1 MRKNHKA
8 SYRRTAERCARLH
21 YVMKIIINYFTKHR
35 TLWRRRRDRTRLG
48 LLNTGS
54 PRTVVC
60 DPKQSQQIIG
70 APFFYRH
77 CARE

>member
-35 TLWRRRRDRTRLG
+35 TLRRWRDRTRLG
-48 LLNTGS
+48 LLNT
-54 PRTVVC
+54 RVAADRCVR
-60 DPKQSQQIIG
+60 PKTKSTN
-70 APFFYRH
+70 YR
-77 CARE
+77 CAIFV